1 VTCYLTLAEVVAMHT
16 DLIER
21 YGGAPGL
28 RDLGLLDAA
37 LYRPQSGYYQDIVE
51 EAAALWESLD
61 QNHPFIDGN
70 KRSAFA
76 ATHAFLFVNGLTLVA
91 EPLQTFAFMADLRAS
106 GEFDLAHLD
115 VWLREH
121 TRG

>member
-1 VTCYLTLAEVVAMHT
+1 MTCYLTLAEVVAMHA

-21 YGGAPGL
+21 YGGTPGL
-28 RDLGLLDAA
+28 RDPGLLDAA

-70 KRSAFA
+70 KRAAFA
-76 ATHAFLFVNGLTLVA
+76 AAHAFLFVNGLTVVA
-91 EPLQTFAFMADLRAS
+91 EPLRAFAFLDDLRAR
-106 GEFDLAHLD
+106 GEFDFARLD
-115 VWLREH
+115 AWLREH

>member
-1 VTCYLTLAEVVAMHT
+1 MHA

-28 RDLGLLDAA
+28 RDPGLLDAA
-37 LYRPQSGYYQDIVE
+37 LHRPQTGYYRDVVE
-51 EAAALWESLD
+51 KAAALWESLD

-70 KRSAFA
+70 KRAAFA
-76 ATHAFLFVNGLTLVA
+76 ATHAFLFVNGLTVVA
-91 EPLQTFAFMADLRAS
+91 GALKTFTFTDDLRARR
-106 GEFDLAHLD
+106 EFDFAHLD
-115 VWLREH
+115 AWLREH

>member
-1 VTCYLTLAEVVAMHT
+1 MHA

-21 YGGAPGL
+21 YGGTPGL

-37 LYRPQSGYYQDIVE
+37 LYRPQSGYCQDTIQ

-61 QNHPFIDGN
+61 QNHPFTDGD
-70 KRSAFA
+70 KRAAFA
-76 ATHAFLFVNGLTLVA
+76 ATHAFLFVNGLTVVA
-91 EPLQTFAFMADLRAS
+91 EPLQTFAF
-106 GEFDLAHLD
+106 AHLD
-115 VWLREH
+115 AWLREH

>member
-1 VTCYLTLAEVVAMHT
+1 VTCYLTLAEVVAMHA

-21 YGGAPGL
+21 YGGTPGL
-28 RDLGLLDAA
+28 RDPGLLDAA
-37 LYRPQSGYYQDIVE
+37 LYRPQSGYYQGIVE

-70 KRSAFA
+70 KRAAFA
-76 ATHAFLFVNGLTLVA
+76 AAHAFLFVNGLTVVA
-91 EPLQTFAFMADLRAS
+91 EPLPAFAFLDDLRARD
-106 GEFDLAHLD
+106 EFDFARLD
-115 VWLREH
+115 AWLREH

>member
-1 VTCYLTLAEVVAMHT
+1 VTCYLTLAEVVAMHA
-16 DLIER
+16 DLIKR
-21 YGGAPGL
+21 YGGTPGL

-70 KRSAFA
+70 KRAAFA
-76 ATHAFLFVNGLTLVA
+76 ATHAFLFVNGLTVVA
-91 EPLQTFAFMADLRAS
+91 EPLRTFAFMDDLGAR
-106 GEFDLAHLD
+106 GEFVFAHLD
-115 VWLREH
+115 AWLREH
-121 TRG
+121 TRS

>member
-1 VTCYLTLAEVVAMHT
+1 MHA

-21 YGGAPGL
+21 YGGTPGL

-37 LYRPQSGYYQDIVE
+37 LYRPQSGYYQNTIQ

-70 KRSAFA
+70 KRAAFA
-76 ATHAFLFVNGLTLVA
+76 ATHAFLFVNGLTVVA
-91 EPLQTFAFMADLRAS
+91 EPLQMFAFMDDLRAR
-106 GEFDLAHLD
+106 GEFDFAHLD
-115 VWLREH
+115 AWLREH

>member
-1 VTCYLTLAEVVAMHT
+1 MHA

-21 YGGAPGL
+21 YGGTPGL
-28 RDLGLLDAA
+28 RDPGLLDAA

-70 KRSAFA
+70 KRAAFA
-76 ATHAFLFVNGLTLVA
+76 AAHAFLFVNGLTVVA
-91 EPLQTFAFMADLRAS
+91 EPLRAFAFLDDLRAR
-106 GEFDLAHLD
+106 GEFDFARLD
-115 VWLREH
+115 AWLREH

>member
-1 VTCYLTLAEVVAMHT
+1 MTCYLTLAEVVAMHA

-21 YGGAPGL
+21 YGGTPGL

-70 KRSAFA
+70 KRAAFA
-76 ATHAFLFVNGLTLVA
+76 ATQAFLFVNGLTIVA
-91 EPLQTFAFMADLRAS
+91 EPLQTFAFMGDLRAR
-106 GEFDLAHLD
+106 GEFDFAHLD
-115 VWLREH
+115 AWLREH
-121 TRG
+121 TRS

>member
-1 VTCYLTLAEVVAMHT
+1 VTCYLTLAEVVAMHG

-21 YGGAPGL
+21 HGGTPGL

-37 LYRPQSGYYQDIVE
+37 LYRPQSGYYQDIIE
-51 EAAALWESLD
+51 ESAALWESLD

-70 KRSAFA
+70 KRVAFA
-76 ATHAFLFVNGLTLVA
+76 ATHAFLFVNGLTVVA
-91 EPLQTFAFMADLRAS
+91 EPLQTFAFMDGLRAR
-106 GEFDLAHLD
+106 GEFDFVHLE